1 MAERCDREQG
11 LIAGGSRAARAP
23 RRGSE
28 GMWEDG
34 HVECRPRLCV
44 HDHQLVSSSSVP
56 PAHLSR
62 LQALL
67 MICLTDQYALGSIIL
82 ERANN
87 LPHQRCKHGRYVP
100 HPAFRSLLSPDARK
114 GAGNVSAA
122 RDAGDLCAMAHSQG
136 GRDAS
141 LCRAAGAGMSSA
153 EVHDFDP
160 ALGSAL
166 RVALENNGRSGL
178 VGAASA
184 SVFPGRAS
192 SVSTSGLGLATARPR
207 PWRSTHE
214 RPLLASMIF
223 DLYHARNTMPLRAR
237 HLRPNC
243 GKLRAH
249 LRYQRPVAASLS
261 AFPLP
266 VQCYANARAITNAT
280 RNAHAITS
288 PHPGALCQT
297 LTMS

>member
-1 MAERCDREQG
+1 MKGR
-11 LIAGGSRAARAP
+11 
-23 RRGSE
+23 
-28 GMWEDG
+28 DG
-34 HVECRPRLCV
+34 HVECRPRLYV
-44 HDHQLVSSSSVP
+44 HDLPDSYRLPACASSP
-56 PAHLSR
+56 PEPLAGSPHDLF
-62 LQALL
+62 A
-67 MICLTDQYALGSIIL
+67 TDQYALGSIIH

-87 LPHQRCKHGRYVP
+87 FACRTRDANTADMFLI
-100 HPAFRSLLSPDARK
+100 PAFRSLLGPEMHAES
-114 GAGNVSAA
+114 AGNVSAA
-122 RDAGDLCAMAHSQG
+122 RARFVDRLSPWLTRKG
-136 GRDAS
+136 GRDHLLVQS
-141 LCRAAGAGMSSA
+141 RTGAWYEQRPFA

-166 RVALENNGRSGL
+166 RVALENNRQE
-178 VGAASA
+178 
-184 SVFPGRAS
+184 
-192 SVSTSGLGLATARPR
+192 RPR
-207 PWRSTHE
+207 GSGEYLSIPWPSIVRLDQRAGIGDTSRPWPWRSTHE

-237 HLRPNC
+237 HLRQALWENC
-243 GKLRAH
+243 VRH

-266 VQCYANARAITNAT
+266 VRVLCRNARAITNAT